1 MDFSFF
7 ALADAE
13 EARNK
18 SGKASPPIDNPPI
31 LRKLRRLVPS
41 QNWPEELLIK
51 LSMTSNNPTLE
62 KGRIKK
68 H

>member
-18 SGKASPPIDNPPI
+18 SGKASPPIPTLQSQGN
-31 LRKLRRLVPS
+31 LRRLVPS
-41 QNWPEELLIK
+41 RNWPEELPSK

-62 KGRIKK
+62 KG
-68 H
+68 